1 VRFIINA
8 GALPFPAMQSGV
20 KMEWQ
25 PIKIA
30 PFDREL
36 ELAVMEAGEVHA
48 LVFPCRR
55 VVGGW
60 SNSGTNERL
69 QVHPTHWRPW
79 IESQ

>member
-1 VRFIINA
+1 
-8 GALPFPAMQSGV
+8 
-20 KMEWQ
+20 MEWQ

-36 ELAVMEAGEVHA
+36 ELAVIEGGEVHA

-55 VVGGW
+55 LLGGW
-60 SNSGTNERL
+60 TKSGTNERL

-79 IESQ
+79 IGSQ